1 MKLCKYILFCWILL
15 LLIPS
20 RSWGEVKN
28 PDALLELTRQKAK
41 ETDALLQQIKED
53 NEIMAKYVL
62 LLFSNP
68 PKKSVYNPNIYTFDE
83 KGVYGDHQKRSQ
95 TSVWFKGKSGSLPEE
110 VMKQI
115 RATESMEKRYKELKK
130 RYDYIKWIYLI
141 TAEGVIRVYPRET
154 KAKYPGDSDP
164 REFMAYVLAGPEK
177 NPQRQTVWTEP
188 YKDHQEKWMVTCSTP
203 LYERGTFLGVQALDI
218 TLEELKEKVLKVKA
232 GKSNVALLIDKKG
245 NILAQISQTKGDKKE
260 ESFNYTH
267 LALLPDESIQ
277 GIIQKL
283 SEGREGV
290 VKLNIQDQRRYFAFV
305 PVKTPG
311 WIYGII
317 SKM

>member
-1 MKLCKYILFCWILL
+1 MKLYKYLLFCWILL
-15 LLIPS
+15 FSISS
-20 RSWGEVKN
+20 RSWGEIKN
-28 PDALLELTRQKAK
+28 PDTLLELTRQKAK
-41 ETDALLQQIKED
+41 ETDALLKQIEED

-68 PKKSVYNPNIYTFDE
+68 PEKLVYNPNIYTFDE
-83 KGVYGDHQKRSQ
+83 KGVYGDHQQKSQ

-110 VMKQI
+110 VIKQI

-141 TAEGVIRVYPRET
+141 TAEGVIRVYPREA

-164 REFMAYVLAGPEK
+164 RESRAYVLASPEK
-177 NPQRQTVWTEP
+177 NPQRYTIWTEP
-188 YKDHQEKWMVTCSTP
+188 YKDSQEKWMVTCSTP

-218 TLEELKEKVLKVKA
+218 TVDELKDKVLKVKA
-232 GKSNVALLIDKKG
+232 GKTSIALLIDKKG
-245 NILAQISQTKGDKKE
+245 NILAQTSYPKGDKKE
-260 ESFNYTH
+260 ESFSYTH
-267 LALLPDESIQ
+267 LAAIPDESIQ
-277 GIIQKL
+277 GIIEKI

-290 VKLNIQDQRRYFAFV
+290 VNLNIKDQRRYFAFV

-317 SKM
+317 SKI